1 MASARGKLYGR
12 RGSKRDE
19 SNSGSQTRATDEFYS
34 SCLCLRSLPV
44 SVFLQSNYPTGELP
58 ITSINED
65 RLLKELGVSEGER
78 YQIEGLATRSSV
90 SRRKGSGPVLTE
102 EQLLSAAIVRLAALP
117 PPEVRA
123 IQRRTTKWLLR
134 PYPLGLRFS
143 GKNMSPLPC
152 WLGGA
157 HFVALNMSNPDLAVQ
172 LHFALFNGSGGF
184 VLKPP
189 EMLAVDADDSADG
202 DDKAF
207 WPPPRERL
215 HRMTMKVVSL
225 HELPKRG
232 EQRPRFEGSRMSC
245 HKYLPELSG
254 EPRAPTSSMDLS
266 SQSVTISLH
275 PIGGFC
281 AVSSVLPLPQA
292 VESEITLA
300 QEDVEGRATGA
311 VFNQQVHCVATEPH
325 ATFFRVGVSDGG
337 REVAYEIAVLG
348 RLRYGYRVLQL
359 RGALGTRIELC
370 YLFVRISFGSEPNL
384 WSTPTHARIQN
395 AQHGTEV
402 LRLKELLA
410 EAMRR
415 LSISERSQSVPP
427 PYASA
432 PNPSAVGTEP

>member
-1 MASARGKLYGR
+1 
-12 RGSKRDE
+12 
-19 SNSGSQTRATDEFYS
+19 
-34 SCLCLRSLPV
+34 
-44 SVFLQSNYPTGELP
+44 
-58 ITSINED
+58 
-65 RLLKELGVSEGER
+65 
-78 YQIEGLATRSSV
+78 
-90 SRRKGSGPVLTE
+90 
-102 EQLLSAAIVRLAALP
+102 
-117 PPEVRA
+117 
-123 IQRRTTKWLLR
+123 
-134 PYPLGLRFS
+134 
-143 GKNMSPLPC
+143 
-152 WLGGA
+152 
-157 HFVALNMSNPDLAVQ
+157 
-172 LHFALFNGSGGF
+172 
-184 VLKPP
+184 
-189 EMLAVDADDSADG
+189 
-202 DDKAF
+202 
-207 WPPPRERL
+207 
-215 HRMTMKVVSL
+215 
-225 HELPKRG
+225 
-232 EQRPRFEGSRMSC
+232 
-245 HKYLPELSG
+245 
-254 EPRAPTSSMDLS
+254 MDLS